1 MTTAERIIQSYPPI
15 RPFTIRPLQPIGL
28 PPAMPTP
35 RMPADPPWAH
45 AGR

>member
-15 RPFTIRPLQPIGL
+15 RPFIIRTVRPVGL
-28 PPAMPTP
+28 PPATPTP

-45 AGR
+45 LGR